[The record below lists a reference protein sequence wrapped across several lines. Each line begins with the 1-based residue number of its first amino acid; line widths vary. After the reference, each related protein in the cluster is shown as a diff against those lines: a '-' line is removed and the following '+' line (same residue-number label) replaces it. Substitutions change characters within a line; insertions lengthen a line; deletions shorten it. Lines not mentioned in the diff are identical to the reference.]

1 MVVSSF
7 IEQVVTADSV
17 KMLKLA
23 LNAKRARNNITSEY
37 NECLEN
43 NIVFELYKYDI
54 FLGILDLFNNS
65 SVNLEKVDI
74 TAFNTLMTEDS
85 QRKVKNARDF
95 SESNE
100 AIRRLLNNYKNTDT
114 EHREYDYIFSSLKV
128 QAVGVA
134 IQSVL
139 FGKMEVENN
148 IIDALE
154 SFSQYPSKSNKSAL
168 DMVITDEIAKRL
180 SAYY

>member
-74 TAFNTLMTEDS
+74 TAFNTLMT
-85 QRKVKNARDF
+85 
-95 SESNE
+95 
-100 AIRRLLNNYKNTDT
+100 
-114 EHREYDYIFSSLKV
+114 
-128 QAVGVA
+128 
-134 IQSVL
+134 
-139 FGKMEVENN
+139 
-148 IIDALE
+148 
-154 SFSQYPSKSNKSAL
+154 
-168 DMVITDEIAKRL
+168 
-180 SAYY
+180 